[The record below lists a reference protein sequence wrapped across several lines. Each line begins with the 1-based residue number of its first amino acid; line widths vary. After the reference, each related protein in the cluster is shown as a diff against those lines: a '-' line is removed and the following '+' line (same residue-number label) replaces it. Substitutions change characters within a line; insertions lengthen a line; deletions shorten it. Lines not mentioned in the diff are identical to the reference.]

1 MEPVVN
7 FPCRIVWKLGKTIK
21 FRISIDVSSLSS
33 RYHTVI
39 FRFFAIAIW
48 RYISFSDLTNPNAH
62 GPVRTKSDFAYI
74 GPQQWIIDIMMIYE
88 YLWWFVNFMIYPNLI
103 NLADAKSYG
112 SKSTSFIPCGTC
124 VSRLPWFF
132 AVQAE
137 WFFNMFQLQTPK
149 TIQGDEVRFF
159 FFRIGPSRHA
169 DFLE

>member
-33 RYHTVI
+33 RHHTVI

-112 SKSTSFIPCGTC
+112 SKSTSFNHTMRNVRVTPAMILCSSGRMVFQH
-124 VSRLPWFF
+124 VSAPD
-132 AVQAE
+132 
-137 WFFNMFQLQTPK
+137 T
-149 TIQGDEVRFF
+149 
-159 FFRIGPSRHA
+159 
-169 DFLE
+169 